1 MSLTPLRT
9 AATTGLALSLLLSWT
24 GPGRAERTLSVQ
36 EAILRAKP
44 AVALVVAEVVAEVRL
59 NCGSGEIQH
68 TPPPFRE
75 TGTGWFIDA
84 RGFIITNGHVVQPA
98 HTPPRWMVNSFA
110 KRAIESACV
119 PAILKR
125 MGIAPGERP
134 VAEDQ
139 VKRQALDSVL
149 PSTKVKLDPGIFVVL
164 SNGTRVRAEVKKYSP
179 PLSVGDDPEGKMSG
193 RDLALLKIP
202 GKDFPIL
209 PLADSKAAKIGD
221 PIHILGFPGV
231 VLSHELLNQSATV
244 EASVTNGAVSGFKQD
259 KANQPVIQTDAPAA
273 WGNSG
278 GPAVTARGEMVG
290 VLTFVSLAPG
300 PEGGIV
306 QGFNFI
312 IPSNA
317 VRDFRARG
325 RVRRQLQG
333 RRAVLQR
340 GEQARPQPPRRQADA
355 RGGPGQDQE
364 PAAAAVPLGVGHTRR
379 HAHEPRQ
386 LWRHVGAQVAEE
398 SLPRG
403 PLRGHPSPGGG
414 QESPGPRREEAVR
427 LRDEPPQGPRGPVRL
442 PRRPRR
448 GQVRHRG
455 RAQPHRH
462 RLLHLTRRSHERQDG
477 AKAQAD
483 GLQGCQDPEGWPRGL
498 GQRGPSAR
506 GQSRPA
512 DDRRRALQE
521 HARDGRHLRPDR
533 PVPPTSGAPYGGK
546 QPPKPRAKRVGRL
559 CRGASEGAGTRASTP
574 KAWGGL
580 GGPPPRNQTSR
591 CRIRD
596 DVKSTAMT
604 SAIRTSSTAEAAG

>member
-1 MSLTPLRT
+1 MSLSLPRIL
-9 AATTGLALSLLLSWT
+9 ATTGLAFSLVLIWAGLA
-24 GPGRAERTLSVQ
+24 GADRTLTVQ

-44 AVALVVAEVVAEVRL
+44 AVALIVAEVVAEVRL
-59 NCGSGEIQH
+59 NCGSGETQF

-84 RGFIITNGHVVQPA
+84 HGFIITNGHVVQPA

-125 MGIAPGERP
+125 MGIAPGEQP
-134 VAEDQ
+134 AAEDR
-139 VKRQALDSVL
+139 VKRQVLDSVL

-259 KANQPVIQTDAPAA
+259 KANQPVIQTDAPAT

-278 GPAVTARGEMVG
+278 GPVVTARGEMVG

-317 VRDFRARG
+317 VRDFI
-325 RVRRQLQG
+325 QG
-333 RRAVLQR
+333 TEVKVSAESPFNKVWWAGLVEEFDGNYTAAERYFSEANKLVPNLPDVKRMLAEAQ
-340 GEQARPQPPRRQADA
+340 ENIKNPPPRPFPWAW
-355 RGGPGQDQE
+355 
-364 PAAAAVPLGVGHTRR
+364 VTLGVTLASLGSY
-379 HAHEPRQ
+379 
-386 LWRHVGAQVAEE
+386 GAMWG
-398 SLPRG
+398 RKWWKN
-403 PLRGHPSPGGG
+403 
-414 QESPGPRREEAVR
+414 
-427 LRDEPPQGPRGPVRL
+427 
-442 PRRPRR
+442 
-448 GQVRHRG
+448 RHRI
-455 RAQPHRH
+455 
-462 RLLHLTRRSHERQDG
+462 S
-477 AKAQAD
+477 
-483 GLQGCQDPEGWPRGL
+483 
-498 GQRGPSAR
+498 PSAVIHLLEEGKSPLVLDVR
-506 GQSRPA
+506 KPSAFEASPLKIPGALYISPEAIDAGKYDLEVEANRTVVAYCTEPDEATSARMAQKL
-512 DDRRRALQE
+512 RRIGYK
-521 HARDGRHLRPDR
+521 DVKILR
-533 PVPPTSGAPYGGK
+533 
-546 QPPKPRAKRVGRL
+546 
-559 CRGASEGAGTRASTP
+559 
-574 KAWGGL
+574 GGL
-580 GGPPPRNQTSR
+580 GAWANAGLPLEAKAGLPT
-591 CRIRD
+591 IG
-596 DVKSTAMT
+596 VELYKSML
-604 SAIRTSSTAEAAG
+604 GGV